1 MIQRNV
7 GLTAVGACAVVLLA
21 AHYLSGQA
29 NPKRDA
35 KPRTFVPPRIAVVD
49 ISQVFELYEKKKDR
63 QAQFQ
68 SEIKVVEEKLKE
80 LEKRYKDVLSD
91 IQNLEPGPRKREK
104 EREKFDVEQEVKD
117 LNEKEKKRLHETRFR
132 YLKEIQAEIATEIQ
146 DYATAEDLELIIEK
160 KVIAET
166 DSPSMPGFS
175 WPIVHF
181 VVPEIEITNE
191 IATRLNSRYR
201 P

>member
-7 GLTAVGACAVVLLA
+7 GLTAVGACVVVLLA
-21 AHYLSGQA
+21 AHFLAGQA

-35 KPRTFVPPRIAVVD
+35 KPRTFAPPRIAVVD

-80 LEKRYKDVLSD
+80 LEKKYKDVLSD
-91 IQNLEPGPRKREK
+91 IQNLEAGPRRREK
-104 EREKFDVEQEVKD
+104 EREKFDLEQEVKD
-117 LNEKEKKRLHETRFR
+117 LNEKEKKRLRETQMR
-132 YLKEIQAEIATEIQ
+132 YLKEIRDEIEAEIQILAQ
-146 DYATAEDLELIIEK
+146 AEDLELILEK

-166 DSPSMPGFS
+166 ESPNMPGFS

-181 VVPEIEITNE
+181 VAPEFEITNE
-191 IATRLNSRYR
+191 IASRLNSRYR

>member
-21 AHYLSGQA
+21 AHYLAGQA
-29 NPKRDA
+29 TVRREEKPK
-35 KPRTFVPPRIAVVD
+35 TFAPPRMAVVD

-68 SEIKVVEEKLKE
+68 SEIKEVEEKLKS
-80 LEKRYKDVLSD
+80 LEKKYKDVISD
-91 IQNLEPGPRKREK
+91 IQNLEPGPRRREK
-104 EREKFDVEQEVKD
+104 EREKFDLEQEVKD
-117 LNEKEKKRLHETRFR
+117 LNDKEKKRLRDTQMR
-132 YLKEIQAEIATEIQ
+132 YLKEIRDEIENEIQ
-146 DYATAEDLELIIEK
+146 VFATAEDLALVIEK

-166 DSPSMPGFS
+166 ESPNMPGFS

-181 VVPEIEITNE
+181 VAPEIEITNE
-191 IATRLNSRYR
+191 IASRLNSRYR